1 MSVPTDNEKTSQGS
15 KDQYAY
21 TIAEACLDPNPLGES
36 PEDRANRGVL
46 SPQERVVIERR
57 FVRKLDLRFVST
69 ITLLYIANYIVVS
82 DSARLDKSTLT
93 CL

>member
-1 MSVPTDNEKTSQGS
+1 MSVPFDNEKASQGS

-21 TIAEACLDPNPLGES
+21 TIAEARSDADPQSEAPG
-36 PEDRANRGVL
+36 DRTNRGVL
-46 SPQERVVIERR
+46 SLQERVVVERR

-69 ITLLYIANYIVVS
+69 ITLLYIVNYIVVS